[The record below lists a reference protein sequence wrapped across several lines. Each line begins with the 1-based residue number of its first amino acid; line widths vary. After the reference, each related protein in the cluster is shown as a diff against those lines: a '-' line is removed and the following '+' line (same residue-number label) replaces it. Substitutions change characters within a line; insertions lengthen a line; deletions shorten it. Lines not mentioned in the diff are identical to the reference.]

1 MKAMK
6 KILVLFLTLC
16 IIFAISGC
24 GESKQATAS
33 EETASGA
40 KPETTADF
48 SWDAMEPVTI
58 KFAHGYAG
66 GELAVELVD
75 EWMALVTEKS
85 EGAIQWEY
93 YPGGSLGSITELIE
107 QTDLGAIDCTLTD
120 TSQLENFCDKYAI
133 LFYPFL
139 IQSYEHQQAVLNS
152 SIMDKFEESLAE
164 TSNLH
169 VVGYYVNG
177 VRNICTKEKI
187 TNLKDCEGVILRVPE
202 IQVYKDTATLLGMAP
217 TVVSYSEVYTAMSTG
232 VCEGMECPNNSIY
245 PGGFYEV
252 GPYILKS
259 GHMYS
264 SCALEFNNDVWN
276 SYPAEVQNLL
286 VECFNSL
293 TEEHAQKVVDADEEY
308 YRLYEEE
315 GATVSEWDDSSEPA
329 SACKDYW
336 ISSAEKMGDDA
347 VEIVNSIIELRK

>member
-1 MKAMK
+1 MK
-6 KILVLFLTLC
+6 KLLTLLLALC
-16 IIFAISGC
+16 MILSLVAC
-24 GESKQATAS
+24 GSSKAEIPPAEPS
-33 EETASGA
+33 VEAPAEEPA
-40 KPETTADF
+40 EF
-48 SWDAMEPVTI
+48 SWSTMEPITI

-85 EGAIQWEY
+85 EGAIQWDY
-93 YPGGSLGSITELIE
+93 YPGGSMGTITELIE

-120 TSQLENFCDKYAI
+120 TSQLENFCDEYAI

-139 IQSYEHQQAVLNS
+139 MQSYEHQQAVLS
-152 SIMDKFEESLAE
+152 SDIMDKFGAALSEV
-164 TSNLH
+164 SNLH

-177 VRNICTKEKI
+177 VRNMCTKMKI
-187 TNLKDCEGVILRVPE
+187 TNLEDCKGVILRVPE
-202 IQVYKDTATLLGMAP
+202 IQVYKDVATLLGMAP

-245 PGGFYEV
+245 PGGFHDV

-264 SCALEFNNDVWN
+264 SCALEFNTNVWN
-276 SYPAEVQNLL
+276 SYPVEVQNLL
-286 VECFNSL
+286 EECFNSL
-293 TEEHAQKVVDADEEY
+293 TAAHAEKVIAADDEY

-315 GATVSEWDDSSEPA
+315 GATVSEWDDPNEPA
-329 SACKDYW
+329 SVCEDYW
-336 ISSAEKMGDDA
+336 QTSAEKLGSDA
-347 VEIVNSIIELRK
+347 VEIVNEIIALRK